1 MALPSVFGNFFKK
14 GSEGESNYLSL
25 VIAPDRILASIWT
38 FENDQVKT
46 LGYGHK
52 SFQNEDVL
60 VHQAAIA
67 IDSAGQQAKVDIT
80 KTVFGLSDY
89 FLEDGSLSQAITKT
103 LKRLATELELDP
115 QAFVPISAGINH
127 LLKVEES
134 TTPQTVAIGVFGDFC
149 EVHLLSGGTVVK
161 STTSNSP
168 ANIEK
173 LKNLTRTLK
182 EEDNQLPARIVIY
195 GLGESTEL
203 AEKIA
208 KADWADLFI
217 HVPKIDFLDDT
228 ELSRSVAYAQAAD
241 ILGYDVQIQEAQ
253 EETSAQKTEEPAQK
267 PQKANELGFVEGED
281 ILLSQKIEPAPK
293 EEEKRPIP
301 KEEYAIEPEPVDDA
315 FSVPQNQQPKTKRFS
330 LPIPSLSIF
339 ALLAKLNPMGASG
352 KKFAAVGG
360 ILIFILAL
368 GAFVYGQTASQAE
381 VKIIV
386 NGQELA
392 KDFSAKAQVGA
403 SISKVDS
410 TIGATEVAGRAF
422 GSQKAVTTGAKKLG
436 DPARGEVTVYNWTNG
451 QKSFALGTGIISK
464 SGVKFRLDN
473 DIEVASRS
481 ATTPGQTSA
490 KVAAVE
496 VGPSGNLEAGQ
507 DFNFQEFDQ
516 LSYSAINSAAFSGGA
531 ERQTTVVTEG
541 DMARLEESLL
551 ATTREKAKEDL
562 KNQAGGQNLQD
573 GAVVIKILKKQFDK
587 KLEEEAPLLSLDM
600 EVEATAIVYMDDD
613 LKKLLS
619 EIFSADVP
627 ENLQIRPED
636 IALVDLEVTRDDNQL
651 QIAGNAKA
659 EMVPKL
665 NEEQLKDKIAGKS
678 VKDARAKVKEIPEVA
693 EVEVSFKP
701 NIPILSSIPRNKS
714 KITFKI
720 ETI

>member
-52 SFQNEDVL
+52 SFQNEHVL

-89 FLEDGSLSQAITKT
+89 FLEDGSLSPATTKT

-115 QAFVPISAGINH
+115 QAFVPISAGISH

-134 TTPQTVAIGVFGDFC
+134 TTPHTVAIGVFGDYC

-161 STTSNSP
+161 SATSNSP

-173 LKNLTRTLK
+173 LKNLTRALK
-182 EEDNQLPARIVIY
+182 EEDRQLPARIVIY

-217 HVPKIDFLDDT
+217 NVPKIDFLDDT

-253 EETSAQKTEEPAQK
+253 EETSAQKSEEPARK

-293 EEEKRPIP
+293 EEEKKPIP
-301 KEEYAIEPEPVDDA
+301 KEEYAIEPQPVDDA
-315 FSVPQNQQPKTKRFS
+315 FSVPQNQQPKTKRFN
-330 LPIPSLSIF
+330 LPIPSLVILIST
-339 ALLAKLNPMGASG
+339 SG

-392 KDFSAKAQVGA
+392 KELSAKAQVGA
-403 SISKVDS
+403 SISKVDG

-422 GSQKAVTTGAKKLG
+422 GSQKAVTTGQKKIGESAK
-436 DPARGEVTVYNWTNG
+436 GEVTVFNITSSP
-451 QKSFALGTGIISK
+451 KTFPSGTTIITGSGLKFSLDEKVEATSASK
-464 SGVKFRLDN
+464 
-473 DIEVASRS
+473 
-481 ATTPGQTSA
+481 PGQPSQSKARVTA
-490 KVAAVE
+490 TE
-496 VGPSGNLEAGQ
+496 VGPQYNLDPGQ
-507 DFNFQEFDQ
+507 QFSFTEFDEFAYWAQ
-516 LSYSAINSAAFSGGA
+516 NDASFSGGA

-541 DMARLEESLL
+541 DLARLEQSLL

-573 GAVVIKILKKQFDK
+573 GAVVVKILKKQFDK

-636 IALVDLEVTRDDNQL
+636 ISLVDLEVTRDDNQL
-651 QIAGNAKA
+651 QIALNAKA
-659 EMVPKL
+659 EMVPKI
-665 NEEQLKDKIAGKS
+665 NEDELKDKIAGKS